1 MVVLKFILLM
11 LLIGLVFTAVV
22 LLSLW
27 QQVRGAFR
35 RFREQAGSQQD
46 HIDGNVVIDRRTTE
60 QANKKII
67 PRDEGEYVE
76 YTEYP
81 DAQS

>member
-1 MVVLKFILLM
+1 M
-11 LLIGLVFTAVV
+11 LFGLVIAGVV
-22 LLSLW
+22 LLTVW
-27 QQVRGAFR
+27 QQLKGVFR
-35 RFREQAGSQQD
+35 RFREQSGNRQE
-46 HIDGNVVIDRRTTE
+46 HIDGNVIIDRRTSE

-81 DAQS
+81 NPE